1 LSHTVHARVAGMKDL
16 ALKPHPNLLARHSP
30 PRQSSSLNNCF
41 VWHAETFGPRLRS
54 NARVASQRQSIFVL
68 FPLGYL
74 WRGSEAGSRHSKV
87 KIRTAIPVIAGS
99 QAPLRA
105 VRSGFEALM
114 TAPMS
119 GEVTAASIL
128 TSKAVVLCRREISE
142 VAGHR

>member
-1 LSHTVHARVAGMKDL
+1 MLVWRGMKDL
-16 ALKPHPNLLARHSP
+16 ALKPHPNPLARHSP

-87 KIRTAIPVIAGS
+87 KIRTAIPRDCRFASTIAGGS
-99 QAPLRA
+99 
-105 VRSGFEALM
+105 VWF
-114 TAPMS
+114 
-119 GEVTAASIL
+119 
-128 TSKAVVLCRREISE
+128 
-142 VAGHR
+142 